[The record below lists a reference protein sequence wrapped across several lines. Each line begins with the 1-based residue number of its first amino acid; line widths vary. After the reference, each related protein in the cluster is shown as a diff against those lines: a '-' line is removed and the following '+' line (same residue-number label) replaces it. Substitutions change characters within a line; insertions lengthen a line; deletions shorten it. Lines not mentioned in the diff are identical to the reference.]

1 MYVNQ
6 HTKLQIQLYSVR
18 DIRSN
23 ETLLVSVLFIALAYY
38 LSDIRNM

>member
-6 HTKLQIQLYSVR
+6 HTKLQIQLLSGYS
-18 DIRSN
+18 IEWNTSHI
-23 ETLLVSVLFIALAYY
+23 LFIALAYY